1 VHLIDIE
8 IEEEIIKDVIF
19 DLGYNGGLVVPKK
32 YASKFQS
39 DKTQLFIDQST
50 SGIFGSNRDTM
61 VVKELKVKISDFNTT
76 IPVQFS
82 SLNKALFGNDFL
94 EHFTIYL
101 NNEDDKIILEPITSD
116 QLEKNRNFVVGI

>member
-1 VHLIDIE
+1 
-8 IEEEIIKDVIF
+8 
-19 DLGYNGGLVVPKK
+19 
-32 YASKFQS
+32 
-39 DKTQLFIDQST
+39 
-50 SGIFGSNRDTM
+50 M